1 MASIRIAFLILAHRN
16 ADQIERLR
24 LRLRPH
30 NVFVHVDAQAADFP
44 TNQLAELPGVTV
56 VSPRRAVHWGDF
68 SMVEATLT
76 LLSAARA
83 VGSFDRYVLL
93 SGECYPAKPIAALEE
108 AFETNPRRE
117 WISLTPIAA
126 GSHLETMTGR
136 RWRMAPLVGA
146 RALDAKLRGAW
157 NNVSKMV
164 GRDLRREIG
173 TTPYFGS
180 QWFALSARVPYRVCA
195 RRALLPDDR
204 WQLGVRRI
212 CHSRGGPG
220 GRHQSV
226 RAAAPDCSV
235 RRQILRQQRERLRL
249 GRPHRQI
256 LPTQGFSTAQWSA
269 ARPHRSGTTQR
280 VERLLITADPGRSCD
295 CDWKFF
301 YKRPERAGVSTLSA
315 GARELSSI

>member
-16 ADQIERLR
+16 ADQIERLC

-76 LLSAARA
+76 LLSAAHA

-93 SGECYPAKPIAALEE
+93 SGECYPAKPIVALEE
-108 AFETNPRRE
+108 AFKTNPRRE

-136 RWRMAPLVGA
+136 RWRMAPLVGV
-146 RALDAKLRGAW
+146 RGLDAKLRGAW
-157 NNVSKMV
+157 NKASKML

-180 QWFALSARVPYRVCA
+180 QWFALSARCVNMILKFVPA
-195 RRALLPDDR
+195 HPEF
-204 WQLGVRRI
+204 
-212 CHSRGGPG
+212 
-220 GRHQSV
+220 V
-226 RAAAPDCSV
+226 RAYRSVYAPDEHFFQTIVGNSEFGASAIHVEDRGAATNQSAPLHQIAPSEDRYFGNSGKDFDLVV
-235 RRQILRQQRERLRL
+235 RTGKFFLRKVSLQ
-249 GRPHRQI
+249 
-256 LPTQGFSTAQWSA
+256 
-269 ARPHRSGTTQR
+269 RSGP
-280 VERLLITADPGRSCD
+280 LLDRID
-295 CDWKFF
+295 
-301 YKRPERAGVSTLSA
+301 
-315 GARELSSI
+315 RELLSGSSAS

>member
-16 ADQIERLR
+16 ADQIERLC

-93 SGECYPAKPIAALEE
+93 SGECYPAKPIAALEQ

-136 RWRMAPLVGA
+136 RWRMAPLVGV
-146 RALDAKLRGAW
+146 RGLDAKLRGAW
-157 NNVSKMV
+157 NKASKML
-164 GRDLRREIG
+164 GRDLRREID

-180 QWFALSARVPYRVCA
+180 QWFALSARCVSMILKFVPA
-195 RRALLPDDR
+195 HPEF
-204 WQLGVRRI
+204 
-212 CHSRGGPG
+212 
-220 GRHQSV
+220 V
-226 RAAAPDCSV
+226 RAYRSVYAPDEHFFQTIVGNSEFGASAIHVEDRGAATNQSAPLHQIAPSEDRYFGNSGKDFDLVV
-235 RRQILRQQRERLRL
+235 RTGKFFLRKVSLQ
-249 GRPHRQI
+249 
-256 LPTQGFSTAQWSA
+256 
-269 ARPHRSGTTQR
+269 RSGP
-280 VERLLITADPGRSCD
+280 LLDRID
-295 CDWKFF
+295 
-301 YKRPERAGVSTLSA
+301 
-315 GARELSSI
+315 RELLSGSSAS

>member
-1 MASIRIAFLILAHRN
+1 MNGSMASIRIAFLILAHRN

-44 TNQLAELPGVTV
+44 TNQLAKLPGVTV

-180 QWFALSARVPYRVCA
+180 QWFALSARCVGMILKFVPA
-195 RRALLPDDR
+195 HPEF
-204 WQLGVRRI
+204 
-212 CHSRGGPG
+212 
-220 GRHQSV
+220 V
-226 RAAAPDCSV
+226 RAYRTVYAPDEHFFQTIVGNSEFGASAIHV
-235 RRQILRQQRERLRL
+235 EDRGVATNQSAPLHQIAPSEDRYFGNSGNDFDLVVHTGKFFLRKVSPQ
-249 GRPHRQI
+249 
-256 LPTQGFSTAQWSA
+256 
-269 ARPHRSGTTQR
+269 RSGP
-280 VERLLITADPGRSCD
+280 LLDRID
-295 CDWKFF
+295 
-301 YKRPERAGVSTLSA
+301 
-315 GARELSSI
+315 RELLSGSSAY

>member
-16 ADQIERLR
+16 ADQIERLL

-76 LLSAARA
+76 LLSAAHA

-93 SGECYPAKPIAALEE
+93 SGECYPVKPIAALEE
-108 AFETNPRRE
+108 AFETNPGRE

-146 RALDAKLRGAW
+146 RALDARLRIAW
-157 NNVSKMV
+157 NSASKML

-180 QWFALSARVPYRVCA
+180 QWFALSGRCVGMILKFVPAHPEFVRAYRSVYA
-195 RRALLPDDR
+195 PDEHFFQTIVGNSEFGASAIHVDDR
-204 WQLGVRRI
+204 GVATNQ
-212 CHSRGGPG
+212 SAPL
-220 GRHQSV
+220 HQIAPSEDRYFGNSGNDFDLVV
-226 RAAAPDCSV
+226 RTSKFF
-235 RRQILRQQRERLRL
+235 LRKVSPQ
-249 GRPHRQI
+249 
-256 LPTQGFSTAQWSA
+256 
-269 ARPHRSGTTQR
+269 RSGP
-280 VERLLITADPGRSCD
+280 LLDRID
-295 CDWKFF
+295 
-301 YKRPERAGVSTLSA
+301 
-315 GARELSSI
+315 RELLSGSSAY

>member
-16 ADQIERLR
+16 ADQIERLH

-44 TNQLAELPGVTV
+44 TNQLAALPGVTV

-157 NNVSKMV
+157 NNASKML

-180 QWFALSARVPYRVCA
+180 QWFALSARCVDMILKFVPGH
-195 RRALLPDDR
+195 PEF
-204 WQLGVRRI
+204 
-212 CHSRGGPG
+212 
-220 GRHQSV
+220 V
-226 RAAAPDCSV
+226 RAYRSVYAPDEHFFQTIVGNSEFGASAIHVEDRGVATNQSAPLHQIAPSEDRYFGNSGNDFDLVV
-235 RRQILRQQRERLRL
+235 RTGKFFLRKVSPQ
-249 GRPHRQI
+249 
-256 LPTQGFSTAQWSA
+256 
-269 ARPHRSGTTQR
+269 RSGS
-280 VERLLITADPGRSCD
+280 LLDRID
-295 CDWKFF
+295 
-301 YKRPERAGVSTLSA
+301 
-315 GARELSSI
+315 RELLSGSSVY

>member
-1 MASIRIAFLILAHRN
+1 
-16 ADQIERLR
+16 
-24 LRLRPH
+24 
-30 NVFVHVDAQAADFP
+30 VDAQAADFR

-68 SMVEATLT
+68 SMVKATLT

-108 AFETNPRRE
+108 AFETNPGRE

-146 RALDAKLRGAW
+146 RGLDAKLRAVW
-157 NNVSKMV
+157 NKTSKML

-180 QWFALSARVPYRVCA
+180 QWFALSARCVNMILKFVPA
-195 RRALLPDDR
+195 HPEF
-204 WQLGVRRI
+204 
-212 CHSRGGPG
+212 
-220 GRHQSV
+220 V
-226 RAAAPDCSV
+226 RAYRSVYAPDEHFFQTIVGNSEFGASAIHVEDRGAATNQSAPLHEIAPSEDRYFGSSEKDFDLLV
-235 RRQILRQQRERLRL
+235 RTGKFFLRKVSPQ
-249 GRPHRQI
+249 
-256 LPTQGFSTAQWSA
+256 
-269 ARPHRSGTTQR
+269 RSGP
-280 VERLLITADPGRSCD
+280 LLDRID
-295 CDWKFF
+295 
-301 YKRPERAGVSTLSA
+301 
-315 GARELSSI
+315 RELLNGSRPY